1 MPITEQRDDNV
12 TSLGRVA
19 LHVTVQGYWA
29 VCGLVFLD
37 NENLDEVNLDCQHLD
52 LSSYSHLTKAG
63 PQATVGKANQNFVKF
78 WYEAEQTGSAMLSIQ
93 L

>member
-1 MPITEQRDDNV
+1 M
-12 TSLGRVA
+12 L
-19 LHVTVQGYWA
+19 GYWA
-29 VCGLVFLD
+29 VCELVFLD
-37 NENLDEVNLDCQHLD
+37 DENLDEGNLDYQHLD

-78 WYEAEQTGSAMLSIQ
+78 WYEAEQTGSAMLSIK